1 MPAHLPATSGIAR
14 VLLILQS
21 AAVGGM
27 ETHAIDLA
35 AEYSRRGIRV
45 SVVVP
50 ESPLFDGVADR
61 FRSGGARVERL
72 DTDARRGRAA
82 QLQRWLR
89 LMRVSRDVH
98 PDVVHLHTPGA
109 TGGLA
114 VLIMARLVARAT
126 LIVTEHDLPN
136 NRWGRWDLVNRLLM
150 DRLSDSL
157 IAVSRRNARLRVRR
171 LRSAPHQFAAVL
183 NGVPVRDVPG
193 PERDENCRR
202 VRAQFGISPESV
214 VIGSLVRLDQGK
226 GLPDLIEGFSYVVAQ
241 RPCELLLVGS
251 GPLRAQLEELAAS
264 LGVSS
269 HVHFAGNQTTPAAFL
284 DAMDVF
290 ALAVPAGSMSI
301 ALLEAMERGLPA
313 VITFCGPEEAIV
325 DGETGLCAPPNDPQG
340 LGKVLLRIVEDEQLR
355 TRLGRAAAAHIRRN
369 FSVERVAD
377 DLLEIYASARQGAI
391 PARLKVT

>member
-45 SVVVP
+45 SVIVP

-72 DTDARRGRAA
+72 DTDARGGRAA

-89 LMRVSRDVH
+89 LMYVSRAVH

-114 VLIMARLVARAT
+114 VLIMARLAARAT

-150 DRLSDSL
+150 DRLSDAL

-171 LRSAPHQFAAVL
+171 LRSAPHQLAAVL

-193 PERDENCRR
+193 PERDENRRR
-202 VRAQFGISPESV
+202 VRAQFGISAESV

-226 GLPDLIEGFSYVVAQ
+226 GLADLVEGFSHVVAQ

-269 HVHFAGNQTTPAAFL
+269 HVHFAGNQTTPAPFL

-325 DGETGLCAPPNDPQG
+325 DGETGLCAPPNDPRGFGQ
-340 LGKVLLRIVEDEQLR
+340 VLLRLVSDAHLR